1 MQALGRRPD
10 ARARHKGG
18 QNPFADD
25 PASCHLLR
33 SSIPL
38 PYRAHWPLPAK
49 APSQRKGSQRA
60 PRQNL
65 TLGALWN
72 ASGGPQPC
80 GSKGSSRRRDCRSPL
95 QRATLVIESAALCL
109 AFCVR
114 VSRERR
120 YGLLATGTAMDVRGT
135 PVSKSDRNSFWKAE
149 GLSTDRRRCTL
160 NAEKSC
166 NR

>member
-10 ARARHKGG
+10 ARARHQGG

-49 APSQRKGSQRA
+49 ASSQPEGSQRA

-65 TLGALWN
+65 SLGALWN
-72 ASGGPQPC
+72 ASGASAMWVKGVLSPERLPEPPATSDPGYRECCTVLSVLRARVAGAEVRIAGQLAQLWMSGGPLFQ
-80 GSKGSSRRRDCRSPL
+80 
-95 QRATLVIESAALCL
+95 
-109 AFCVR
+109 
-114 VSRERR
+114 
-120 YGLLATGTAMDVRGT
+120 
-135 PVSKSDRNSFWKAE
+135 N
-149 GLSTDRRRCTL
+149 
-160 NAEKSC
+160 
-166 NR
+166 

>member
-33 SSIPL
+33 SSVPL
-38 PYRAHWPLPAK
+38 PYGAHWPLPAK
-49 APSQRKGSQRA
+49 ASSQRKGSQRA

-72 ASGGPQPC
+72 ASGA
-80 GSKGSSRRRDCRSPL
+80 SAMWVKGSRPRRWWPRSPSRSRRCRRCRRAAAWAGWTFKRSPPDFPKDTPA
-95 QRATLVIESAALCL
+95 RGIRGRVFFSMALPPGP
-109 AFCVR
+109 
-114 VSRERR
+114 S
-120 YGLLATGTAMDVRGT
+120 GTAGVGGA
-135 PVSKSDRNSFWKAE
+135 PVTARWDPRY
-149 GLSTDRRRCTL
+149 L
-160 NAEKSC
+160 
-166 NR
+166 

>member
-33 SSIPL
+33 SSVPL
-38 PYRAHWPLPAK
+38 PYGAHWPLPAK
-49 APSQRKGSQRA
+49 ASSQRKGSQRA

-72 ASGGPQPC
+72 ASGA
-80 GSKGSSRRRDCRSPL
+80 SAMWVKGSRPRRS
-95 QRATLVIESAALCL
+95 
-109 AFCVR
+109 
-114 VSRERR
+114 
-120 YGLLATGTAMDVRGT
+120 
-135 PVSKSDRNSFWKAE
+135 
-149 GLSTDRRRCTL
+149 
-160 NAEKSC
+160 AEKPEPKSPMPAKPPGGGMGGMDF
-166 NR
+166 